1 MNIQQLANLLIGKDG
16 YVKIC
21 DYGFNR
27 NNPELSQQLSDFG
40 TPIQYALQMMIH
52 NNSMAPELFSGHNA
66 NNTVDV
72 YSFGC
77 IILEILTNT
86 TIILN
91 LRELTQRCL
100 IEFIVEGNR
109 PFIPDNLPE
118 SINKSIDINHR
129 V

>member
-1 MNIQQLANLLIGKDG
+1 
-16 YVKIC
+16 
-21 DYGFNR
+21 
-27 NNPELSQQLSDFG
+27 
-40 TPIQYALQMMIH
+40 MIH
-52 NNSMAPELFSGHNA
+52 NNSMAPELFTGDNA

-91 LRELTQRCL
+91 LRELTRDCL
-100 IEFIVEGNR
+100 IEFLAEGNR

-118 SINKSIDINHR
+118 SIIKSIDINHR

>member
-1 MNIQQLANLLIGKDG
+1 
-16 YVKIC
+16 
-21 DYGFNR
+21 
-27 NNPELSQQLSDFG
+27 
-40 TPIQYALQMMIH
+40 MMIH
-52 NNSMAPELFSGHNA
+52 NNSMAPELFYGCNA

-91 LRELTQRCL
+91 LREATRDCL
-100 IEFIVEGNR
+100 IEFIWRGNR

-118 SINKSIDINHR
+118 SIIKSIDINHR

>member
-1 MNIQQLANLLIGKDG
+1 MI
-16 YVKIC
+16 
-21 DYGFNR
+21 
-27 NNPELSQQLSDFG
+27 
-40 TPIQYALQMMIH
+40 IH
-52 NNSMAPELFSGHNA
+52 NNSTAPELFFLCNA

-118 SINKSIDINHR
+118 SIIKSIDINHR

>member
-1 MNIQQLANLLIGKDG
+1 
-16 YVKIC
+16 
-21 DYGFNR
+21 
-27 NNPELSQQLSDFG
+27 
-40 TPIQYALQMMIH
+40 
-52 NNSMAPELFSGHNA
+52 MAPELFYRCNA

-77 IILEILTNT
+77 IILEILTNHNVSFMIT
-86 TIILN
+86 NKYRN
-91 LRELTQRCL
+91 LE
-100 IEFIVEGNR
+100 EFLAEGNR

>member
-1 MNIQQLANLLIGKDG
+1 
-16 YVKIC
+16 
-21 DYGFNR
+21 
-27 NNPELSQQLSDFG
+27 
-40 TPIQYALQMMIH
+40 MIH
-52 NNSMAPELFSGHNA
+52 NNSIAPELCGSGHNA

-86 TIILN
+86 TIILS

-100 IEFIVEGNR
+100 IEFLAEGNR
-109 PFIPDNLPE
+109 PFIPDNIPE

>member
-1 MNIQQLANLLIGKDG
+1 MI
-16 YVKIC
+16 
-21 DYGFNR
+21 
-27 NNPELSQQLSDFG
+27 
-40 TPIQYALQMMIH
+40 IH
-52 NNSMAPELFSGHNA
+52 NNSLAPELYTHGNA

-118 SINKSIDINHR
+118 SIIKSIDINHR

>member
-1 MNIQQLANLLIGKDG
+1 
-16 YVKIC
+16 
-21 DYGFNR
+21 
-27 NNPELSQQLSDFG
+27 
-40 TPIQYALQMMIH
+40 MIH
-52 NNSMAPELFSGHNA
+52 NNSIAPELCGSGHNA

-86 TIILN
+86 TIILS
-91 LRELTQRCL
+91 LREETRDCL
-100 IEFIVEGNR
+100 IEFIWRGNR

>member
-1 MNIQQLANLLIGKDG
+1 MI
-16 YVKIC
+16 
-21 DYGFNR
+21 
-27 NNPELSQQLSDFG
+27 
-40 TPIQYALQMMIH
+40 IH
-52 NNSMAPELFSGHNA
+52 NNSTAPELFFLCNA

-86 TIILN
+86 TIILS
-91 LRELTQRCL
+91 LREETRDCL
-100 IEFIVEGNR
+100 IEFLAEGNR

-118 SINKSIDINHR
+118 SIIKSIDINHR

>member
-1 MNIQQLANLLIGKDG
+1 
-16 YVKIC
+16 
-21 DYGFNR
+21 
-27 NNPELSQQLSDFG
+27 
-40 TPIQYALQMMIH
+40 
-52 NNSMAPELFSGHNA
+52 MAPELYTRGNA

-91 LRELTQRCL
+91 LREKTPECL
-100 IEFIVEGNR
+100 KECIRQGNR
-109 PFIPDNLPE
+109 PIIPSYLPA
-118 SINKSIDINHR
+118 SNTHYIDMNYR